1 MPRSAPSAHRQ
12 HDRYE
17 RSAYPGGDFD
27 AAPKMQ
33 QILVAA
39 RQLAAVAQVISQVNG
54 ERAENRNVDYQQ
66 FMTASAACQDLKCAA
81 DLANRMQA
89 EALFLKNN
97 ELQMRALENSL
108 RAEEF
113 ELEQRQRE
121 LLVQMN
127 RRSRDLGPVMHR

>member
-1 MPRSAPSAHRQ
+1 
-12 HDRYE
+12 
-17 RSAYPGGDFD
+17 
-27 AAPKMQ
+27 MQ

-127 RRSRDLGPVMHR
+127 RRSRDLGPVIHR